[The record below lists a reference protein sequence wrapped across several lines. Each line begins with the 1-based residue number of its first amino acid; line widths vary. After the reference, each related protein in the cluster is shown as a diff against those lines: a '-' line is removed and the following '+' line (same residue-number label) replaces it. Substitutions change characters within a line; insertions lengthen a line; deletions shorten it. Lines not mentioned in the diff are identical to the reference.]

1 MSHDLRCYRLEQNTD
16 EDWTHHECHQLL
28 LQPADTQTGSSESAA
43 HAQFSVSLL
52 AQTKEEPASFVVQVF
67 PPELTSA
74 LHETAAQT
82 GAVQRGSGKLAH
94 LTQTE
99 ATVILRLTVTPHLL
113 ELAPTC

>member
-16 EDWTHHECHQLL
+16 EDWTHHERHQLL

-52 AQTKEEPASFVVQVF
+52 AQIKEEPAS
-67 PPELTSA
+67 SA

-82 GAVQRGSGKLAH
+82 GAVQRGSGKL
-94 LTQTE
+94 LYDSD
-99 ATVILRLTVTPHLL
+99 
-113 ELAPTC
+113 

>member
-1 MSHDLRCYRLEQNTD
+1 MTSGHMGVSDDLRCYRLEQNTD
-16 EDWTHHECHQLL
+16 ENEDWTHHERHQLL

-82 GAVQRGSGKLAH
+82 GAVQRGSGKPAH
-94 LTQTE
+94 LSDSD
-99 ATVILRLTVTPHLL
+99 
-113 ELAPTC
+113 